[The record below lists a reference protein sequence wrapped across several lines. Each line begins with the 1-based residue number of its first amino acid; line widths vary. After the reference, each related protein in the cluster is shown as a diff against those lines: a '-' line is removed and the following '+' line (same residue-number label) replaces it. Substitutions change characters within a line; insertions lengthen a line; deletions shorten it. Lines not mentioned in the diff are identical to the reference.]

1 MQQTKNIPR
10 MEISIYFNLFF
21 LFISDLI
28 DKRNKI
34 ARKQQ
39 EIYSKY

>member
-10 MEISIYFNLFF
+10 MELFF
-21 LFISDLI
+21 FFISDLI

-34 ARKQQ
+34 ARKEQ

>member
-10 MEISIYFNLFF
+10 MELFF
-21 LFISDLI
+21 FFFISDLI

-34 ARKQQ
+34 ARKEQ